1 MSIVQKNQSNKNAL
15 AIFGLLYGATC
26 WGVIW
31 YPYRI
36 MAEAGV
42 SGVASSFYTYVI
54 AAILAGLYFSK
65 HLIKHGCSIVSLP
78 KSIFLLAF
86 VAGWT
91 NLCYVLAVIDG
102 EVMRVMLLFYLSP
115 LWTLLLARFWL
126 KEAISAIGFVSIII
140 ALIGAYIMLAGPFG
154 GAETYLPVPRNIS
167 EWLAMI
173 AGIGFSISNV
183 ITRKSSHL
191 SLIAKSFSVWIGVV
205 LIAMVYAVFLNFI
218 GSAHHFQ
225 MPSFFSF
232 TNWLVMGFIALL
244 LISTTM
250 FVQYGITQLT
260 AIRASVLFLFEL
272 IVAAIAAYYLA
283 NEAMGLNDWI
293 GGSLIVCAALISS
306 FNHTDD

>member
-1 MSIVQKNQSNKNAL
+1 MSIVQKKVAGNNSL

-42 SGVASSFYTYVI
+42 SGVASSFYTYM
-54 AAILAGLYFSK
+54 LAVLFAGFYFSRYLTK
-65 HLIKHGCSIVSLP
+65 NWRSVFSLP
-78 KSIFLLAF
+78 KSIFWLAF

-91 NLCYVLAVIDG
+91 NLSYVLAVIDG

-126 KEAISAIGFVSIII
+126 KEAISMIGFVSIVI

-154 GAETYLPVPRNIS
+154 NAEVYLPVPRNIS
-167 EWLAMI
+167 EWLALL

-191 SLIAKSFSVWIGVV
+191 SLIEKSFSVWTGVV
-205 LIAMVYAVFLNFI
+205 TIALLYAVFLNLI
-218 GSAHHFQ
+218 GSTHHFP
-225 MPSFFSF
+225 MPSFFNI
-232 TNWLVMGFIALL
+232 TNWLVMSFIALL

-272 IVAAIAAYYLA
+272 IVAAVAAYYLA

-293 GGSLIVCAALISS
+293 GGSLIVAAALISS
-306 FNHTDD
+306 FNHQDG

>member
-1 MSIVQKNQSNKNAL
+1 MSIVEKKQGNKNAL

-36 MAEAGV
+36 MADAGV
-42 SGVASSFYTYVI
+42 SGVASSFYTYMIAVI
-54 AAILAGLYFSK
+54 FSGIYFGK
-65 HLIKHGCSIVSLP
+65 HLLKHWRSVLMQP
-78 KSIFLLAF
+78 KSVFWLGF

-91 NLCYVLAVIDG
+91 NLSYVLAVIDG

-126 KEAISAIGFVSIII
+126 KEEITSIGFISILI
-140 ALIGAYIMLAGPFG
+140 ALIGAYIMLAEPFG
-154 GAETYLPVPRNIS
+154 AKEAYLPLPRNMS
-167 EWLAMI
+167 EWLATI

-191 SLIAKSFSVWIGVV
+191 SLLTKSFSVWIGVTA
-205 LIAMVYAVFLNFI
+205 IALLFAVYLNRIDSVYQFP
-218 GSAHHFQ
+218 
-225 MPSFFSF
+225 MPSYFSV
-232 TNWLVMGFIALL
+232 TNWLVMSFIALL

-250 FVQYGITQLT
+250 LVQYGVTQLK

-272 IVAAIAAYYLA
+272 IVAAIASYYLA
-283 NEAMGLNDWI
+283 NETMGLNDWL
-293 GGSLIVCAALISS
+293 GGALIVAAALISS
-306 FNHTDD
+306 FNHADD